1 MLGAGFSY
9 LIFQVKSFVQRQA
22 TIYGLMAAAG
32 LILIFAAGY
41 GLDAVREILV
51 PKVGAVYASLIVGGA
66 LLVLALACL
75 GAALYLGRP
84 PRPAA
89 ATRKGLSSLPDV
101 LRLPHVTGS
110 AILAGGAV
118 TGLVAGILAAKRPW
132 RNAPTNDRTSDEQ
145 VHRARYR

>member
-9 LIFQVKSFVQRQA
+9 LMVQVKSFVQRQA

-66 LLVLALACL
+66 LLFIAVACL
-75 GAALYLGRP
+75 GAAVYLGRSS
-84 PRPAA
+84 RPAD
-89 ATRKGLSSLPDV
+89 ATRKALSSLPNV
-101 LRLPHVTGS
+101 PRLPRVTGS
-110 AILAGGAV
+110 AMLAGGAV

-132 RNAPTNDRTSDEQ
+132 RTAPTNDRTSDEQ